1 MYVEAELSGRA
12 FLLVLLT
19 LAALPASA
27 HAADGDHLKVTV
39 DQPSKLEEAGGDTYL
54 VGTQQPTFHVQA
66 DQIPPGYEVECQV
79 DGPPPGPCGT
89 QDPQCPVAQCWTY
102 SPSFSSDG
110 DHQLTVAITDP
121 NASDDFDV
129 GGVYFSIDTTPPDTK
144 LDMVEGAIGF
154 PDARHVAFAYSRADD
169 DSLDSTFQCAIT
181 SPSVQAPSSWSKCAP
196 PGQRQPQKLAVT
208 GTYRFWVR
216 ALDFLGRPDPTPATY
231 LFSPTPCHLKVV
243 GHPHRLRAIVQ
254 HGLKL
259 RMTCVEPVGFE
270 ISLLLNNA
278 QVNSL
283 QLPSAL
289 LGVVDA
295 QTKTPQTS
303 VTFTLHTFK
312 GLSKKL
318 FRQKKLFVA
327 LYTNVI
333 GTPPKLV
340 ELKLHK

>member
-66 DQIPPGYEVECQV
+66 DQIPPGYEVQCQV

-89 QDPQCPVAQCWTY
+89 QDPHCPVAQCWTY

-129 GGVYFSIDTTPPDTK
+129 GGVYLSIDTTPPDTK
-144 LDMVEGAIGF
+144 LDTVEGAIDF
-154 PDARHVAFAYSRADD
+154 PDARHVAFAFARADD

-181 SPSVQAPSSWSKCAP
+181 SPSAQAPSSWSKCTS
-196 PGQRQPQKLAVT
+196 GQRQPQRLALT

-231 LFSPTPCHLKVV
+231 VFSPTPCHLKVV

-270 ISLLLNNA
+270 ISLLLNSA
-278 QVNSL
+278 QVNAL

-312 GLSKKL
+312 GLPKKL
-318 FRQKKLFVA
+318 FRQKKLFAA

>member
-1 MYVEAELSGRA
+1 MYVEADLSGRA
-12 FLLVLLT
+12 LLLALLL
-19 LAALPASA
+19 LAVLPASA
-27 HAADGDHLKVTV
+27 LAADGDHLKVTV
-39 DQPSKLEEAGGDTYL
+39 DQPSRLEEQGGDTYL

-66 DQIPPGYEVECQV
+66 DQIPAGYEVECQV

-110 DHQLTVAITDP
+110 DHQLTVSITDP

-129 GGVYFSIDTTPPDTK
+129 GGVNFSIDTTPPDTK
-144 LDMVEGAIGF
+144 LENIGGGIDF
-154 PDARHVAFAYSRADD
+154 PDARHVAFAFARADD
-169 DSLDSTFQCAIT
+169 DSLDSSFQCAIT
-181 SPSVQAPSSWSKCAP
+181 SPSAQAPSSWSKCT

-216 ALDFLGRPDPTPATY
+216 AIDFLGRPDSSPVTY
-231 LFSPTPCHLKVV
+231 VFSPTPCHLKVLS
-243 GHPHRLRAIVQ
+243 HPHKLRAIVQ

-259 RMTCVEPVGFE
+259 RMSCVEPVGFE
-270 ISLLLNNA
+270 VQLLLNNA
-278 QVNSL
+278 QLNSL
-283 QLPSAL
+283 KLPSPV
-289 LGVVDA
+289 LGVADA

-303 VTFTLHTFK
+303 VTFTLHTLK
-312 GLSKKL
+312 GLPKKL
-318 FRQKKLFVA
+318 FRQKKLFVG
-327 LYTNVI
+327 LYTSVI